1 MIHPAVRHFVGLDL
15 GQPSEFTALAV
26 LERPLVSA
34 EDVLLADH
42 WQAVRQA
49 QIVSPTAPATESTTL
64 SAESAS

>member
-1 MIHPAVRHFVGLDL
+1 MIQPAVRHFVGLDL
-15 GQPSEFTALAV
+15 GQPHEFTALAV

-49 QIVSPTAPATESTTL
+49 QIVSPAPATESTTL